1 LFGWWQRYWFA
12 PGGRIAAAVIRI
24 AVAASLLWMLWRI
37 GSDTSL
43 PSQLYYKQGI
53 WMLYP
58 GRPSAAVLAVLTDV
72 AWVATAAML
81 LGACT
86 RASHAVSL
94 VATMAIAAYG
104 VSDSPTWS
112 HTDVPPI
119 LASFALLG
127 ARSGDALSI
136 DAWWRRRRGRELAI
150 DTPQRSAS
158 LRAPA
163 EPGLSIGA
171 GYQRSVR
178 LVQLAVAAV
187 FALAAY
193 EKLKSGGFGL
203 GWALSDNLR
212 HQLLTRFD
220 WIGADRTAVASWLLA
235 ESWHYKLAACA
246 SMISQSAPIFAVFFV
261 RRPWLRALVGTLWCA
276 EVVGLALVMNLWN
289 LHWLPLAAAFVDW
302 DALAARFGVARDT
315 REPERSR
322 AALAFVTAFV
332 VFWAVQGVWLNQRLH
347 AFPFSSFPMF
357 AVVRAKQPYGEH
369 QTYEMIGGNLE
380 ALGAGDDAAV
390 AAWLSQRATYR
401 WLWRERDPAKLPAML
416 DTVLGETRQGWP
428 NAHVTGIRLWLSVF
442 QAPAYPAPARLDRFD
457 LAIVGELERG
467 TFRSE
472 LGTLLPDGRTW
483 LAPAG
488 HHEPAGMRVLAIY
501 DDVPDPVPLDAAP
514 TPLGLV
520 LAAPLR
526 GDPTYLIGRMPQEQR
541 AWLLAVQ
548 ARRGY

>member
-1 LFGWWQRYWFA
+1 MFGWWQRYWFA
-12 PGGRIAAAVIRI
+12 PGGRIAAAAIRI
-24 AVAASLLWMLWRI
+24 AVATSLLWMLWRI

-58 GRPSAAVLAVLTDV
+58 GRPSAAVLAALTDV

-81 LGACT
+81 LGLCT

-127 ARSGDALSI
+127 ARSGDALSL
-136 DAWWRRRRGRELAI
+136 DAWWRKRRGVEL
-150 DTPQRSAS
+150 P
-158 LRAPA
+158 
-163 EPGLSIGA
+163 IGA

-212 HQLLTRFD
+212 NQLLTRFD
-220 WIGADRTAVASWLLA
+220 WIGAERTAVASWLLA
-235 ESWHYKLAACA
+235 APWHYELAACA
-246 SMISQSAPIFAVFFV
+246 SMISQSAPILAVFFV
-261 RRPWLRALVGTLWCA
+261 RRPWLRAVVGTLWCA
-276 EVVGLALVMNLWN
+276 EVVGLGHVMNLWN

-302 DALAARFGVARDT
+302 DALAARIGVPRDT
-315 REPERSR
+315 REPVRSR
-322 AALAFVTAFV
+322 GALAFVTAFV
-332 VFWAVQGVWLNQRLH
+332 AFFALQGLWLNQRLH

-357 AVVRAKQPYGEH
+357 AVIRAKRPYSEH
-369 QTYEMIGGNLE
+369 QSYEMIGGDLE
-380 ALGAGDDAAV
+380 PLGADGNPAV
-390 AAWLSQRATYR
+390 AAWVSQRATYR
-401 WLWRERDPAKLPAML
+401 WLWRERDPVKLPAML
-416 DTVLGETRQGWP
+416 DTVLAETRRGWP
-428 NAHVTGIRLWLSVF
+428 DAHVTGIRLWLSVF
-442 QAPAYPAPARLDRFD
+442 QAPAYPEPARLDRID
-457 LAIVGELERG
+457 LAIVGELDLPPGAREHG
-467 TFRSE
+467 VFRSE

-483 LAPAG
+483 LAPGG
-488 HHEPAGMRVLAIY
+488 HREPADLHVAAIY
-501 DDVPDPVPLDAAP
+501 DDLPDPVPVEMTP
-514 TPLGLV
+514 TPLGFV

-526 GDPTYLIGRMPQEQR
+526 GDPAYLIGRMAGESKP
-541 AWLLAVQ
+541 WLLAVK
-548 ARRGY
+548 ARRGF